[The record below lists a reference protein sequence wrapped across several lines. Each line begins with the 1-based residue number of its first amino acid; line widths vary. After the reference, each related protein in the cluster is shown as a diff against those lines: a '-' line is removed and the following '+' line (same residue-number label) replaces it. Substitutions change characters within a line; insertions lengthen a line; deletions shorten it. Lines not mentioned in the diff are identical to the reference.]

1 MGELKTQALS
11 GLGVVVIGRNEGD
24 RLLRCLKSVLP
35 FSALVVYVDSGSK
48 DDSVAQ
54 ARNLG
59 ANVVALDMAQPF
71 TAARA
76 RNAGM
81 RQLKTSMPQVDCVQF
96 VDGDC
101 EVRDTWLETAW
112 QFLQQRSEVVAV
124 CGRRRERFPE
134 HSIYNLMCDAEW
146 NTPVGEAK
154 ACGGDVMM
162 RVAAFEAMGGFR
174 DDLIAGE
181 EPELCLRLRTNGGI
195 VWRLDAEMTWHDAAI
210 VRFSSWWRRTARG
223 GYAFAEGA
231 FLHGAP
237 PERHWVQETRR
248 IWLWGVWIPAA
259 IVALTVLL
267 GAWAGIGFLIY
278 PVQMARLGWRNRQ
291 SGLLLPWRMGAL
303 MVVGKFA
310 ELTGALTFYYRRL
323 LRQRGQLIEYK

>member
-1 MGELKTQALS
+1 MVELMAQTLS

-35 FSALVVYVDSGSK
+35 YSAHVVYVDSGSR

-54 ARNLG
+54 AKKLG
-59 ANVVALDMAQPF
+59 VDVVALDMTQPF

-81 RQLKTSMPQVDCVQF
+81 WQLETSMPQVDCVQF

-112 QFLQQRSEVVAV
+112 RFLQQRSDVVAV

-134 HSIYNLMCDAEW
+134 HSLYNRMCDAEW
-146 NTPVGEAK
+146 DTPIGEAK
-154 ACGGDVMM
+154 ACGGDVML
-162 RVAAFEAMGGFR
+162 RAAAFTGVGGFR
-174 DDLIAGE
+174 DELIAGE
-181 EPELCLRLRTNGGI
+181 EPELCLRLRAAGGKI
-195 VWRLDAEMTWHDAAI
+195 WRLDNEMTWHDAAI
-210 VRFSSWWRRTARG
+210 LRFSSWWRRTARG

-248 IWLWGVWIPAA
+248 IWMWGMLIP
-259 IVALTVLL
+259 VLTGVLTAMFGGWML
-267 GAWAGIGFLIY
+267 SGLLLY
-278 PVQMARLGWRNRQ
+278 PVQVVRLGWRNRQ
-291 SGLLLPWRMGAL
+291 RGLLQPWRMGGL
-303 MVVGKFA
+303 MVIGKFA

>member
-1 MGELKTQALS
+1 MMQTLS
-11 GLGVVVIGRNEGD
+11 GLGIVIIGRNEGE
-24 RLLRCLKSVLP
+24 RLLRCLTSVA
-35 FSALVVYVDSGSK
+35 SHGEQVVYVDSGSH

-54 ARNLG
+54 ARALG
-59 ANVVALDMAQPF
+59 ADVVELDLAQPF

-81 RQLKTSMPQVDCVQF
+81 RRLLERMPGATYIQF

-101 EVRDTWLETAW
+101 EVRASWLETAW
-112 QFLQQRSEVVAV
+112 QFLQQHMEVVAV

-134 HSIYNLMCDAEW
+134 HSLYNRMCDAEW
-146 NTPVGEAK
+146 DTPVGEAK
-154 ACGGDVMM
+154 ACGGDVML
-162 RVAAFEAMGGFR
+162 RAAAFTGVGGFR
-174 DDLIAGE
+174 DELIAGE
-181 EPELCLRLRTNGGI
+181 EPELCLRLRAAGGKI
-195 VWRLDAEMTWHDAAI
+195 WRLDNEMTWHDAAI
-210 VRFSSWWRRTARG
+210 LRFSSWWRRTARG

-248 IWLWGVWIPAA
+248 IWVWGMLIP
-259 IVALTVLL
+259 VLTGVLTAMFGGWML
-267 GAWAGIGFLIY
+267 SGLLLY
-278 PVQMARLGWRNRQ
+278 PAQAVRLGWRNRQ
-291 SGLLLPWRMGAL
+291 RGLLQPWRMGGL
-303 MVVGKFA
+303 MVIGKFA